1 MLVQD
6 LNTDINDS
14 MLRRY
19 TVLQTKNSTRNFFA
33 MNLVAMEMW
42 VKSMTQPQGSRIMLS
57 QIDTLRCQ

>member
-6 LNTDINDS
+6 LNTDTNDS

-42 VKSMTQPQGSRIMLS
+42 VKSMTQPQGSSIMLS